1 MKIAITGS
9 TGLAKAIAGA
19 LQDHEVIHCRIEIEL
34 PFDVD
39 VFINNAHIGYNQIDI
54 LHHLYKE
61 WWAKDSKYIINIS
74 SRAHQPNISKGY
86 LYASQKAALNHLANN
101 LIYNSDKKCRIST
114 INFGLLDH
122 PELPCLTHEEAAS
135 WVKYLVNLPK
145 NIEVP
150 EITVHNSANYRDVQ
164 SDKEMLQDMEWL
176 GLK

>member
-19 LQDHEVIHCRIEIEL
+19 LQDHEVIHCRIEREL

-86 LYASQKAALNHLANN
+86 FYASQAFVEYK
-101 LIYNSDKKCRIST
+101 T
-114 INFGLLDH
+114 IDIMLHKD
-122 PELPCLTHEEAAS
+122 A
-135 WVKYLVNLPK
+135 VPK
-145 NIEVP
+145 NI
-150 EITVHNSANYRDVQ
+150 
-164 SDKEMLQDMEWL
+164 KKKL
-176 GLK
+176 GIN

>member
-19 LQDHEVIHCRIEIEL
+19 LQDHEVIHCRIAREL

-122 PELPCLTHEEAAS
+122 PELPCLTHDEAAS

-145 NIEVP
+145 EIEVP
-150 EITVHNSANYRDVQ
+150 EITVHNSANYREVQ
-164 SDKEMLQDMEWL
+164 SDKEMLKDMEWL
-176 GLK
+176 GIT

>member
-114 INFGLLDH
+114 INFGLLDN

>member
-19 LQDHEVIHCRIEIEL
+19 LQDHEVIHCRIEREL
-34 PFDVD
+34 PLDVD
-39 VFINNAHIGYNQIDI
+39 VYINNAHIGYNQVEI

-61 WWAKDSKYIINIS
+61 WWTKENKYIINIS

-86 LYASQKAALNHLANN
+86 LYASQKAALNHLSNN

-122 PELPCLTHEEAAS
+122 PELPCLTHDEAAS

-145 NIEVP
+145 EIEVP
-150 EITVHNSANYRDVQ
+150 EITVHNSANYQEVQ
-164 SDKEMLQDMEWL
+164 SDKEMLKDMEWL
-176 GLK
+176 GIT